1 MDEKQYHMINSPH
14 LVSQVQAGVK
24 FPDGQICILPD
35 MLSRSDVN
43 LPVNA
48 TLEVAI
54 HYICQYLK
62 KKSDLEN
69 VTGEWIKMRDEL

>member
-1 MDEKQYHMINSPH
+1 MDEKQYHMINLPH
-14 LVSQVQAGVK
+14 LVSQVQDGVK

-43 LPVNA
+43 LTVNA

-54 HYICQYLK
+54 HNI
-62 KKSDLEN
+62 
-69 VTGEWIKMRDEL
+69 